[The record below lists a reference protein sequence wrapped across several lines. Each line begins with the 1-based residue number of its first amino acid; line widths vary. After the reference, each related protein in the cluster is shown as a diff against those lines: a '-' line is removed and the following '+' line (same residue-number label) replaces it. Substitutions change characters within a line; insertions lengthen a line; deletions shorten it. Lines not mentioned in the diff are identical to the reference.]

1 MALKATVLKLHFK
14 SRKHK
19 DGKERPGRK
28 GKRDMDIAESFL
40 PCVLCFCSLQ
50 FCNNKRIIGKSSGI
64 IWKLKRII
72 GEVLGNRGIE

>member
-1 MALKATVLKLHFK
+1 MLKETVLKLHFK

-19 DGKERPGRK
+19 DGKERLGCK
-28 GKRDMDIAESFL
+28 GKWDMDIAEAFF

-50 FCNNKRIIGKSSGI
+50 ICNNKRIIGKSWGI